1 MPRLVCCHFCH
12 VLQRM
17 PDIPP
22 DTPKI
27 PYILEYTTGER
38 FVVPDDT
45 GLPQMVPAYDPVL
58 EDFVTKHDHGM
69 PDTAVTHGQMIE
81 SWQVDQK
88 TWEAMD
94 VVTKIKSELQ
104 KQHNT
109 VYEESDEYK
118 DAALRCYN
126 AHNNPD
132 LASGCIDYMDDSKR
146 IGQATYDDG
155 DGHTITVPP
164 KFRQYLCYVCP
175 YQQSVIQV
183 EIRRR
188 KGLYDDNK
196 NLAQRAKRRK
206 RHRR

>member
-17 PDIPP
+17 PDIPEK
-22 DTPKI
+22 TPVV
-27 PYILEYTTGER
+27 PFVLEYTTGER
-38 FVVPDDT
+38 YVVPDDT
-45 GLPQMVPAYDPVL
+45 GLPQMVPAYDPIL

-69 PDTAVTHGQMIE
+69 PDTAVTHSQMIE

-104 KQHNT
+104 KQRSET
-109 VYEESDEYK
+109 YEEVDEYK
-118 DAALRCYN
+118 EAALKCYN
-126 AHNNPD
+126 AHGNPD
-132 LASGCIDYMDDSKR
+132 LSTGCRDYLNDDRR
-146 IGQATYDDG
+146 IGPATYDDG
-155 DGHTITVPP
+155 DGHKITVPP
-164 KFRQYLCYVCP
+164 KFRQYLCYLCP

-183 EIRRR
+183 ELRRR
-188 KGLYDDNK
+188 RGLYDDSK
-196 NLAQRAKRRK
+196 HQARRGVKR